1 MSRVGKNPVNLPE
14 KVKAT
19 LTGSTLIIE
28 GPKGKLSRD
37 VHPSI
42 AVAIEENTVVFT
54 RPSDEGAI
62 KALHGTQRALA
73 ANMVKGVSIGFRK
86 DLEIIGVG
94 YRAEQKG
101 TGITLFLGYSHPVNY
116 TPPKSITVK
125 VEGTNKI
132 VVEGCDKQEVGQV
145 ASEIRG
151 FREPEPYKGK
161 GVKYSTETIR
171 RKAGKKSG

>member
-1 MSRVGKNPVNLPE
+1 MSRVGKNPVGLPD

-19 LTGSTLIIE
+19 LTGRTLLVE

-37 VHPSI
+37 VHPEI
-42 AVAIEENTVVFT
+42 AVAIEDNSIVFK
-54 RPSDEGAI
+54 RPSDEGPI

-73 ANMVKGVSIGFRK
+73 ANMVKGVSAGFK
-86 DLEIIGVG
+86 KELEIIGVG

-101 TGITLFLGYSHPVNY
+101 AGITLFLGYSHPVNY
-116 TPPKSITVK
+116 TPPTTISVK

-151 FREPEPYKGK
+151 FRQPEPYKGK
-161 GVKYSTETIR
+161 GVKYTDETIR

>member
-1 MSRVGKNPVNLPE
+1 MSRVGKNPVSLPE

-19 LTGSTLIIE
+19 LSGTTLLIE

-37 VHPSI
+37 VHPKI
-42 AVAIEENTVVFT
+42 AVAIEENTIVFT
-54 RPSDEGAI
+54 RPSDEGPI

-73 ANMVKGVSIGFRK
+73 ANMVKGVSSGFK
-86 DLEIIGVG
+86 KELEIIGVG

-101 TGITLFLGYSHPVNY
+101 AGITLFLGYSHPVNY
-116 TPPKSITVK
+116 TPPTTISVK

-151 FREPEPYKGK
+151 FRQPEPYKGK
-161 GVKYSTETIR
+161 GVKYTDETIR

>member
-1 MSRVGKNPVNLPE
+1 MSRVGKNPVALPD
-14 KVKAT
+14 KVKASLQGTT
-19 LTGSTLIIE
+19 LLVE
-28 GPKGKLSRD
+28 GPKGKLSRE
-37 VHPSI
+37 VHPKI
-42 AVAIEENTVVFT
+42 AVAIEENAIVFT
-54 RPSDEGAI
+54 RPSDEGPI

-73 ANMVKGVSIGFRK
+73 ANMVKGVSAGFK
-86 DLEIIGVG
+86 KELEIIGVG

-101 TGITLFLGYSHPVNY
+101 TGITLFLGYSHPVNF

-151 FREPEPYKGK
+151 FRAPEPYKGK
-161 GVKYSTETIR
+161 GVKYTDESIR

>member
-1 MSRVGKNPVNLPE
+1 MSRVGKNPVALPD
-14 KVKAT
+14 KVKASLQGTT
-19 LTGSTLIIE
+19 LNVE

-37 VHPSI
+37 VHPKI
-42 AVAIEENTVVFT
+42 AVAVEGNAIVFT
-54 RPSDEGAI
+54 RPSDEGPI

-73 ANMVKGVSIGFRK
+73 ANMVKGVSIGFK
-86 DLEIIGVG
+86 KELEIIGVG

-101 TGITLFLGYSHPVNY
+101 TGIALFLGYSHPVNY
-116 TPPKSITVK
+116 TPPKTITVK

-151 FREPEPYKGK
+151 FRQPEPYKGK
-161 GVKYSTETIR
+161 GVKYTDETIR

>member
-1 MSRVGKNPVNLPE
+1 MSRVGKNPVALPD
-14 KVKAT
+14 KVKASLQGAT
-19 LTGSTLIIE
+19 LLIE

-37 VHPSI
+37 VHPKI
-42 AVAIEENTVVFT
+42 AVAVEGNAIVFT
-54 RPSDEGAI
+54 RPSDEGPI

-73 ANMVKGVSIGFRK
+73 ANMVKGVSVGFK
-86 DLEIIGVG
+86 KELEIIGVG

-101 TGITLFLGYSHPVNY
+101 TSIALFLGFSHPVNY
-116 TPPKSITVK
+116 TPPKTITVK

-151 FREPEPYKGK
+151 FRQPEPYKGK
-161 GVKYSTETIR
+161 GVKYTDETIR